1 MQTNKVKRLG
11 SGYSSIYK
19 TSEWQKEQHDFEI
32 RLGNYARGH
41 EKSHDA
47 VNKGLRQMKNVLWTY
62 YHNQFF
68 SLGKQNFFLQAFT
81 KNDPSMTEQVKK
93 EVGKELVKFI
103 DTALYGSS
111 NDALHGDLCKK
122 MSAFYNASG
131 ISSDAS
137 NQSINFKNI
146 MQKIVTSNSRKSE
159 NLIKHLH
166 LNKEAVGESIK
177 HNSKNIFKAGLFSGL
192 HNLFKGPDVYGKYGM
207 EFKSYDKY
215 DRGLKVKYN
224 TDEKKEPAQDI
235 SEKTNDTDSADI
247 KESISPN
254 GFRLTENGSSS
265 TTTKLLNT
273 AKWLGLKGQDLLNF
287 RLAIMGWLL
296 PDGDHSLYEIL
307 YSSHAAGM
315 RGKEDL
321 TDAASMDET
330 IDPLTK
336 DEIRD
341 NCGTK
346 ETLKSDDSYS
356 CNPIDKLNYYKFSLL
371 APKNSIRS
379 NFAVQTKTQ
388 NIQALTTKM
397 YTGSFHQLL
406 NNKLDFNYY
415 LGQSLGNSIFKKVVY
430 YETHKELCKLILDT
444 QTALNNDPTYLK
456 VVSSL
461 KPNYEHTTK
470 RSKKLCK
477 QILDIQAALNN
488 DPTYLK
494 AVSSLKPNH
503 KYTPMRSIVSILSDT
518 IFLSNIIEKYKS
530 MILGIKDSTNVLNEY
545 LLKYKIKH
553 FINSEI
559 ALYLTPILTPLLDD
573 IDVINSNQ
581 SEFLANS
588 PKHKGIVYSGQ
599 LVTKNYDSFY
609 KTGNIITLSSKLSAS
624 TKQKT
629 ANLFITQ
636 KYNESHIFRNAALF
650 EIELIGKNG
659 VNISKFSYMPDQKE
673 VILLP
678 GTRLRVESVGTTII
692 ERKQSGAKMNV
703 PHIKFKEVDGDTN

>member
-1 MQTNKVKRLG
+1 MQTNKVKGLG

-19 TSEWQKEQHDFEI
+19 TPEWQKEQHDFEI

-341 NCGTK
+341 RCGINNDDEYMLPIESHMYLSCINK
-346 ETLKSDDSYS
+346 ANILSNNESVINKLKSVIHGMYDEFGENFITISPFHKYNALPFIIYS
-356 CNPIDKLNYYKFSLL
+356 GDNNLLINRKLSL
-371 APKNSIRS
+371 
-379 NFAVQTKTQ
+379 TK
-388 NIQALTTKM
+388 
-397 YTGSFHQLL
+397 
-406 NNKLDFNYY
+406 Y
-415 LGQSLGNSIFKKVVY
+415 LGNTLGDFIFKKVSLSLSKSESKY
-430 YETHKELCKLILDT
+430 NFITSENINTISYELDT
-444 QTALNNDPTYLK
+444 IINQMISSFGTIPPYKQT
-456 VVSSL
+456 
-461 KPNYEHTTK
+461 
-470 RSKKLCK
+470 KL
-477 QILDIQAALNN
+477 
-488 DPTYLK
+488 
-494 AVSSLKPNH
+494 
-503 KYTPMRSIVSILSDT
+503 
-518 IFLSNIIEKYKS
+518 
-530 MILGIKDSTNVLNEY
+530 
-545 LLKYKIKH
+545 
-553 FINSEI
+553 
-559 ALYLTPILTPLLDD
+559 
-573 IDVINSNQ
+573 
-581 SEFLANS
+581 
-588 PKHKGIVYSGQ
+588 YSGQ
-599 LVTKNYDSFY
+599 SLFRILPDYQPNSIITVSSMLSTSISKTTAEGFLENYKNNKYRKWALFIITNNKTGVPISDVSLFNYSESEILFKPGTKFRVKYTSEHPRDPEDKVTKNGVTYLY
-609 KTGNIITLSSKLSAS
+609 LEEIESSSYIPPKLSP
-624 TKQKT
+624 TK
-629 ANLFITQ
+629 F
-636 KYNESHIFRNAALF
+636 Y
-650 EIELIGKNG
+650 
-659 VNISKFSYMPDQKE
+659 
-673 VILLP
+673 
-678 GTRLRVESVGTTII
+678 
-692 ERKQSGAKMNV
+692 
-703 PHIKFKEVDGDTN
+703 